1 MPLGPVQAGL
11 AQRMGGG
18 GAPPPGPPPGMAGP
32 PPGPGGPQMD
42 GPPPGMEGG
51 GGDLLQQIA
60 EHLQAALM
68 LTVQAGPEA
77 FGMGGIKKLWTG
89 VFGALDQR
97 MPQPQGQ
104 QGMPPAGPPPG
115 APPQMGPPPGMAGPP
130 PGMPQGP

>member
-1 MPLGPVQAGL
+1 MGPPG
-11 AQRMGGG
+11 MDGGG
-18 GAPPPGPPPGMAGP
+18 GNPI
-32 PPGPGGPQMD
+32 Q
-42 GPPPGMEGG
+42 E
-51 GGDLLQQIA
+51 IA

-104 QGMPPAGPPPG
+104 QGPPQGPPGMQAGPPPGMG
-115 APPQMGPPPGMAGPP
+115 APPQMGPPPGPP
-130 PGMPQGP
+130 PGMPLGP